1 MDKIK
6 RFAIVLSVIENLHRF
21 ESWSGETHIQKTVYF
36 LEKTFP
42 EVINYYPFILYKY
55 GPFSFELRDDLGIMS
70 AEKFIKITPRFPYGL
85 RIFPERDFSEEI
97 KKLFPQTLA
106 KNENKIKFITKKL
119 ADKKVS
125 DLEAAATA
133 LYVSVEVMAG
143 EPREK
148 RAEEL
153 CRLKPHISFEQAD
166 EVIDEVDKILQE
178 VEQKKHNFKDNSTV

>member
-1 MDKIK
+1 MDKLK

-42 EVINYYPFILYKY
+42 EVIDYYPFILYKY

-85 RIFPERDFSEEI
+85 RIFPGEISGEI
-97 KKLFPQTLA
+97 KKLFPKTLA
-106 KNENKIKFITKKL
+106 KNDNKIKFITKKL

-143 EPREK
+143 ASKEK
-148 RAEEL
+148 RVEKL
-153 CRLKPHISFEQAD
+153 CQLKPHILFEQAD

-178 VEQKKHNFKDNSTV
+178 KDLINH